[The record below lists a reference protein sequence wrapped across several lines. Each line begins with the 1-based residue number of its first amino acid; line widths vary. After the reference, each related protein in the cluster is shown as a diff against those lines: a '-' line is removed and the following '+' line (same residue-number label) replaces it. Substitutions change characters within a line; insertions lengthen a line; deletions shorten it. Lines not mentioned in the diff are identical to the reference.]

1 MVNVSKYSIQ
11 LSVFVVKILEKA
23 LKIENCSKFII
34 KVPVRKGSRNT
45 NQQNFHGFKGRSSF
59 SPFNFIK

>member
-23 LKIENCSKFII
+23 LKIENCSKFIMEMML
-34 KVPVRKGSRNT
+34 RKSLTLEIEKTQINRT
-45 NQQNFHGFKGRSSF
+45 FMA
-59 SPFNFIK
+59 